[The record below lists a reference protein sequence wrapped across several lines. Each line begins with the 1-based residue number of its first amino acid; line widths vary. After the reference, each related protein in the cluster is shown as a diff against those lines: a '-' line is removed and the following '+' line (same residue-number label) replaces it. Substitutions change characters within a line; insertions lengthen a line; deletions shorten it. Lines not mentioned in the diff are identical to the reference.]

1 MTKGR
6 KIAKVVLKTKWIF
19 LVCENKQKK
28 PKEERQ
34 EAYWKKK

>member
-1 MTKGR
+1 MLGTKDKE
-6 KIAKVVLKTKWIF
+6 KIWKTKWIF